1 MWRQVALTAQAAQA
15 DEIADWLMERG
26 ALSVSLDDAAD
37 QPLFEP
43 PPGAM
48 PLWDMTTVTGLF
60 EADLDPLALIAEARR
75 LFGQTVETF
84 RHEVLEDQVWE
95 RAWMAHFKPMQ
106 FGRLWVCPS
115 GYDKPDPSAVT
126 VDLDPGLAFG
136 TGTHPTTAL
145 CLRWLAAQDLASLK
159 VLDYG
164 CGSGILAVSALCLGA
179 GSAVGVDI
187 DPQALEATRD
197 NARKNQVDDR
207 LLCQLA
213 GGAGLGPFDLVVAN
227 ILAGPLV
234 SLAPVLAECLVPG
247 GSLGLSG
254 ILVDQALEVRSAY
267 APYLAFEADEVEE
280 GWVLLKGRRLDSSVP
295 R

>member
-1 MWRQVALTAQAAQA
+1 MWRQVALTAEVARAEA
-15 DEIADWLMERG
+15 IADWLVARG
-26 ALSVSLDDAAD
+26 ALSVSLDDAED

-48 PLWDMTTVTGLF
+48 PLWDKTIVTGLF
-60 EADLDPLALIAEARR
+60 EPDLDPVALIAEARR
-75 LFGQTVETF
+75 LFGPALQAA
-84 RHEVLEDQVWE
+84 RHEVLEDQAWE
-95 RAWMAHFKPMQ
+95 RAWMAHFRPMQ
-106 FGRLWVCPS
+106 FGRMWVCPS
-115 GYDKPDPSAVT
+115 GYDPPDPLAVT
-126 VDLDPGLAFG
+126 VHLDPGLAFG

-145 CLRWLAAQDLASLK
+145 CLRWLAAQNLATLR

-197 NARKNQVDDR
+197 NAQKNQVGER

-213 GGAGLGPFDLVVAN
+213 DTQNLGRFDLIVAN

-234 SLAPVLAECLVPG
+234 SLAPVLAERLRPG

-254 ILVDQALEVRSAY
+254 ILVDQAAEVRSAY
-267 APYLAFEADEVEE
+267 APYLDFDADEVEE
-280 GWVLLKGRRLDSSVP
+280 GWVLLKGRRLNAEVP
-295 R
+295 D